1 MFFFFSVSNVKC
13 QMMIFKS
20 KCIYVGDTVIILPSI
35 MIDCRIKGFFPSLD
49 TQEIYSSL
57 NFSILFFQQKK
68 GFRKSSGFFFS
79 TTTEKKIKEVNEWFM
94 IFSWIELNLGK
105 KISFGFGYF
114 DQTMIALFWTSEK
127 WMRKTGISYLIK
139 ITMIIWYCLGC
150 LNFLKIDF

>member
-1 MFFFFSVSNVKC
+1 MNEISNKQPNQTITKPIIITCFFVVNMTNDMNISCFFFSVSNVKC

-68 GFRKSSGFFFS
+68 GFRKSSGFFFQQQQKKKSRKS
-79 TTTEKKIKEVNEWFM
+79 TND
-94 IFSWIELNLGK
+94 SWSSVELNWIWGK
-105 KISFGFGYF
+105 KFLSGLAISTK
-114 DQTMIALFWTSEK
+114 QW
-127 WMRKTGISYLIK
+127 
-139 ITMIIWYCLGC
+139 
-150 LNFLKIDF
+150 